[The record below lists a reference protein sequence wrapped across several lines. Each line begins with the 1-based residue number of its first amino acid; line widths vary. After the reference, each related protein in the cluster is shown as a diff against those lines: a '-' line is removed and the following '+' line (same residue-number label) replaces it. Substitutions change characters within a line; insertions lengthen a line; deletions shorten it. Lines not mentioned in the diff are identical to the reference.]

1 MPGYEYVDFGGRRN
15 YNKENMNIRGYIM
28 GFVYVIIGIAVLTL
42 ITVLANL
49 RVVPQATEF
58 VVELLGKYRT
68 TWKAGLHCK
77 IPFF

>member
-1 MPGYEYVDFGGRRN
+1 
-15 YNKENMNIRGYIM
+15 M

-58 VVELLGKYRT
+58 VVELLG
-68 TWKAGLHCK
+68 
-77 IPFF
+77 

>member
-1 MPGYEYVDFGGRRN
+1 
-15 YNKENMNIRGYIM
+15 M